1 LENSILDGVY
11 KVGEALP
18 SFKQLAEYFEV
29 SIVTINQAMNELN
42 ERGRIIR
49 KRGKAIYVA
58 PLDGRNR
65 LSQRI
70 GLIVPDIANPHF
82 STLAKLIQKN
92 FFNQNYAVITQSTDG
107 NLSLLNRILRLQIQQ
122 KMDGIVLIPLEINRT
137 EQERILWELKIRG
150 IAFVY
155 LDDNFSRVPSDYVIC
170 CIESGVRFL
179 TEHLL
184 HLGHRQFACISAQ
197 PCLEITQLKIRYFRE
212 ILQANQIELPEERI
226 CISEKP
232 HDEGGYE
239 AARALLQSAN
249 PPQAIFAT
257 NDIIAFGVIRAANSL
272 NLRVPDDLSVVGF
285 DDIEMAHMFDPPLTT
300 VAQPIAEMAERVVHI
315 LLERIAGTLPMEF
328 QQSVLIPN
336 LVVRE
341 STAAPA
347 RR

>member
-1 LENSILDGVY
+1 
-11 KVGEALP
+11 
-18 SFKQLAEYFEV
+18 
-29 SIVTINQAMNELN
+29 
-42 ERGRIIR
+42 
-49 KRGKAIYVA
+49 
-58 PLDGRNR
+58 
-65 LSQRI
+65 
-70 GLIVPDIANPHF
+70 
-82 STLAKLIQKN
+82 
-92 FFNQNYAVITQSTDG
+92 
-107 NLSLLNRILRLQIQQ
+107 
-122 KMDGIVLIPLEINRT
+122 
-137 EQERILWELKIRG
+137 
-150 IAFVY
+150 
-155 LDDNFSRVPSDYVIC
+155 VPSDYVIC